1 MDVVH
6 FLLVPD
12 KAAGRRL
19 RREIAARGARCGVVV
34 GTWAE
39 LVAHAQRAYLVTS
52 PATDW
57 DARLGEAARKVP
69 DAFWVESLMTDSEG
83 TLGAIGCELHRILA
97 ALRPNCRL
105 EPAVKESLSAR
116 GKRHLA
122 DLVRLHKEMGFA
134 LPDGLAVIRDLLA
147 ADKADV
153 TRAVLVYRVNGL
165 PPISPWQE
173 ALLEKLRADAGQV
186 RDPALDE
193 LMTAALVP
201 NPSGKPN
208 SALRHLQENLFG
220 TGPLSIPIDDS
231 VACLAVRDHMEEV
244 EVVAGMAQKALAA
257 DTSLVAS
264 DIGLLVPA
272 DPSYEGAVREVF
284 LLAGIPVSGLAG
296 PPHLRNLGGET
307 VFHFLATRRRP
318 APAMALAALYASS
331 LQPWDAE
338 TGNRL
343 AMGVMGGNYKPRLPE
358 GMPDEGKRMM
368 ALVQEPHETL
378 ESLQEALREFGS
390 LLNPAGTHARHAE
403 GARSALEALGNALED
418 VEGREVPWD
427 NLARLVPQAPI
438 SSGAD
443 AEFTR
448 EGLSFYREKEEPWRS
463 VRLLFVL
470 GFSEGRYP
478 AGPARSSV
486 FDEGDLFSL
495 KSGLGFVLETGEEGM
510 ARRRELFLRQM
521 KVAKDRVVFLIPS
534 RNARGDSVAPSGTTA
549 FMSRLFEG
557 IYSPEDLILTLERE
571 SHRSRVRGLAEAPPA
586 DPVLPRLLEIKD
598 PDLGVDLLAKP
609 SGEPRSETPSSLE
622 TLMVSPL
629 SWFLQREGLL
639 PLQWAPEIL
648 DPATKG
654 TLAHAVFEHLFVPGG
669 TIPTVARIRADI
681 PKLLSDAILRIAPF
695 LLGAEWYVERRN
707 LQKEIE
713 TAAIRWCDFLERT
726 GAKILGVETRLVGVF
741 DGVAIRGRTDLLLV
755 LPSGRLFV
763 VDYKKSTSTKRRTCM
778 EEGFDIQTS
787 FYRQMLTS
795 GKVIGGDVEALTRCL
810 AVKAEVG
817 VLYYMMDDQRAL
829 TDTSGWLPGNVPGVL
844 ELGEG
849 ISANGD
855 AMVRERIRAL
865 RSGRL
870 PLNLE
875 TDVETFDRV
884 GVKTYALKVSPL
896 VTRFV
901 HLAKEEPE

>member
-39 LVAHAQRAYLVTS
+39 LVVHAQRAYLILS

-83 TLGAIGCELHRILA
+83 TLGAIGCELHRLLA

-122 DLVRLHKEMGFA
+122 DLVRLHKEMGYA
-134 LPDGLAVIRDLLA
+134 LPDGLAVIRDLLT
-147 ADKADV
+147 ADTADTIRSV
-153 TRAVLVYRVNGL
+153 HVYRVGGL
-165 PPISPWQE
+165 PPLSPWQE
-173 ALLEKLRADAGQV
+173 ALLEKLRAAAGQV

-193 LMTAALVP
+193 LMTAVLVP
-201 NPSGKPN
+201 NPSGKPQ
-208 SALRHLQENLFG
+208 SALRHLQENLFTAG
-220 TGPLSIPIDDS
+220 SSPCPIDAS
-231 VACLAVRDHMEEV
+231 VTCLAVRDFLEEA
-244 EVVAGMAQKALAA
+244 EVAAGMAQKALAA
-257 DTSLVAS
+257 DSSLVAS

-284 LLAGIPVSGLAG
+284 LRAGIPFPGLAG

-307 VFHFLATRRRP
+307 VFHFLVTRRRP
-318 APAMALAALYASS
+318 APLMAHAALYASP
-331 LQPWDAE
+331 LMPWDE
-338 TGNRL
+338 GTGNRL
-343 AMGVMGGNYKPRLPE
+343 AMEVMEGNYEPRPQE
-358 GMPDEGKRMM
+358 GSSQDRKRMM
-368 ALVQEPHETL
+368 ALLRESHETPT
-378 ESLQEALREFGS
+378 SLMQALREFGS
-390 LLNPAGTHARHAE
+390 LLNPAGAHARHAE
-403 GARSALEALGNALED
+403 GARSALEALGYALED

-448 EGLSFYREKEEPWRS
+448 DGISFYRENEEPWRS

-478 AGPARSSV
+478 AGPAHSSV
-486 FDEGDLFSL
+486 FDEADLFSL
-495 KSGLGFVLETGEEGM
+495 KSGLGILLETGEEAM
-510 ARRRELFLRQM
+510 ARRRELLLRQLR
-521 KVAKDRVVFLIPS
+521 VAKDRVVFLTPS
-534 RNARGDSVAPSGTTA
+534 RNARGESVAPSGTTA
-549 FMSRLFEG
+549 FMARLFKG
-557 IYSPEDLILTLERE
+557 IHSPEDLFLTLERE
-571 SHRSRVRGLAEAPPA
+571 SHRSRVRGLAEASPA

-598 PDLGVDLLAKP
+598 PELGVDLLAKV
-609 SGEPRSETPSSLE
+609 SDESRSETPSSLE

-629 SWFLQREGLL
+629 SWFLQRKGLL

-654 TLAHAVFEHLFVPGG
+654 TLAHAVFEHLFAVGR
-669 TIPTVARIRADI
+669 TIPTVARIRADV

-695 LLGAEWYVERRN
+695 LLSAEWYVERRN

-713 TAAIRWCDFLERT
+713 TAAIRWCDFLEHA

-741 DGVAIRGRTDLLLV
+741 DGVAIRGRTDQLLV

-763 VDYKKSTSTKRRTCM
+763 VDYKKSTSTKRRICM
-778 EEGFDIQTS
+778 KEGFDIQTS

-795 GKVIGGDVEALTRCL
+795 GKITGGDVEALTRYL
-810 AVKAEVG
+810 AVKAEIG

-829 TDTSGWLPGNVPGVL
+829 TDTAGWMPGNVPGVL
-844 ELGEG
+844 ELGDG

-870 PLNLE
+870 SLNRE

-901 HLAKEEPE
+901 HPAKEVPE